1 MLKRPR
7 GGYRRGFARAAA
19 VVGVAAIMMLF
30 AARAGA
36 QSIPLTPTAQ
46 ASGAAI
52 TYEHGI
58 EFVTVGAV
66 GNQPYGGPLPT
77 FPPFGGDPATLGR
90 GRVDYEYRIGRMEV
104 TSGQWAEFFAVA
116 NSFPIGQ
123 RIPHVQPPFVWG
135 GSNPALALRAAGG
148 ISWRTA
154 AIYCNWLHNNK
165 GTDRAS
171 FMSGAYDVSSF
182 GSDAFGFTDQPTHSP
197 EARFWI
203 PTMDEWMKAAHYDP
217 NKNGPGQGGW
227 WEWACTTDSPLAWGP
242 PGGTLNG
249 MPSSY
254 NAGWQ
259 QPEFPGNPFHIPLG
273 AYPTIQSPWGLLD
286 TAGATT
292 EWTEEVLGNRQGRL
306 FDGSNWNDSS
316 SVVLQDHI
324 AVFGGDI
331 PPLSTYDLGFR
342 IAARSVPSPSCV
354 PVAFMV
360 LSAVLARRRRSEPC
374 DCSA

>member
-1 MLKRPR
+1 MFKRPR
-7 GGYRRGFARAAA
+7 GDCRHLFARAAS
-19 VVGVAAIMMLF
+19 VVGVGLVLAVPVAAPAL
-30 AARAGA
+30 A
-36 QSIPLTPTAQ
+36 QSSPSIPLTSTAQ
-46 ASGAAI
+46 ASGAAV

-66 GNQPYGGPLPT
+66 GNQPWGGPLPFFT
-77 FPPFGGDPATLGR
+77 DDPYAIGR

-104 TSGQWAEFFAVA
+104 TSGQWAEFFAAA
-116 NSFPIGQ
+116 NAFPVGQ
-123 RIPHVQPPFVWG
+123 RIPHVQPPLVWG
-135 GSNPALALRAAGG
+135 GNDPALALRPAGG

-171 FMSGAYDVSSF
+171 FMSGAYDVSTF

-197 EARFWI
+197 EARFWV

-227 WEWACTTDSPLAWGP
+227 WEWGYTSDELLAWGP

-249 MPSSY
+249 FPSSY

-259 QPEFPGNPFHIPLG
+259 QPQFPGNPFHIPLG
-273 AYPTIQSPWGLLD
+273 AYPTVQSPWGLLD

-354 PVAFMV
+354 PIAFMV
-360 LSAVLARRRRSEPC
+360 LSAVLARRRRSE
-374 DCSA
+374 